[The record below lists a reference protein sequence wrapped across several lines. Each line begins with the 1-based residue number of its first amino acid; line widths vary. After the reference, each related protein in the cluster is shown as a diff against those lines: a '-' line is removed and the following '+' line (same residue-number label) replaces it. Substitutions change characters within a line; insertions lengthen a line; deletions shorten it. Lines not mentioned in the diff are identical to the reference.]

1 MPIRAVLSSAT
12 ILAALILADPS
23 AIAAD
28 EAWLPT
34 GQIITPLAAP
44 GAKFAPLALQLPVIG
59 HAVAGQAVTT
69 ALAPDGQT
77 LFVLTSGYNL
87 WHDPQGKIIPEAS
100 TEHLFVYD
108 VSTGNPI
115 FRQTVAIPNAF
126 GGLAIAS
133 DGTTLY
139 VGGGSDD
146 SVVTV
151 RRDAQNS
158 WAKNR
163 PTWKLTHTAGNAV
176 IKYAAVL
183 KPMAAG
189 LALTGDG
196 NRIVLAN
203 YQNDSIT
210 IFDASRNKALT
221 DTVQTGTELDLRP
234 GKNDVAQV
242 GMPGGEFPN
251 WVAIKGNDVAYVSS
265 VRDREVVV
273 VALTDKPKVT
283 ARVKLKGNPTRLLM
297 NRDQTRLFIAEDNSD
312 RISILDTS
320 TNMLV
325 GSVNVMPSDGS
336 DANGAPRPGAS
347 PNGLALSPDEKTL
360 YVTDGGINAVSVIA
374 LGGQP
379 QLLGLI
385 PTAWQPNSVS
395 VSADGKTLYV
405 ANGKSP
411 TGPAPRNCMKVAKP
425 TTQCPSGDQA
435 GGANQ
440 YVWNLTT
447 GGLQTIPVPGRD
459 VLNRLTEQV
468 RHNNGFTDVETADDR
483 QVMDFLRR
491 NIKHVIYIV
500 RENRTFDQILGDLPG
515 VNGDPA
521 LVQFD
526 TTMTPNAHALAR
538 SFAAFDAFFVSGEV
552 SGDGWAWSTAARTT
566 DAVERQTPVNA
577 ADRGMVDDAEGTSRG
592 VNVALPMS
600 EREAANP
607 LARKDP
613 DLLPGPANETAP
625 DGPNGEYQQG
635 YIWNAALRA
644 KLSVR
649 NYGFFLDIDRYFQ
662 QVPENERIPLAQL
675 PWSRRLRVAYPASPD
690 LLNLT
695 DLYFRGFDNSFPD
708 YWRFRE
714 WAREFDVYCTNGKL
728 PRFETIR
735 LMHDHTGDFAT
746 AIDGVNTPETQIA
759 DNDYATGLLIEKIA
773 KSRYAKDTLVFVI
786 EDDAQDGPDHVDA
799 HRSVAFIAGPYVK
812 QHAIVS
818 ERYTTVSMIRT
829 MEEILGLQ
837 PMNVHDAHVRPMT
850 AAFDVTAA
858 KWNYR
863 AIVPAMLRSTQLP
876 LPAPARGTHAAVAFP
891 RHDAAFWAAQ
901 TKGFDFGG
909 EDRLDAA
916 SYNRILWQGMKP
928 DRPYPVDR
936 SGSDLRH

>member
-1 MPIRAVLSSAT
+1 MPIRAALLSAT
-12 ILAALILADPS
+12 ILAALLLDGGS
-23 AIAAD
+23 AVAAD
-28 EAWLPT
+28 ETWLPT
-34 GQIITPLAAP
+34 GQVITPLAAP
-44 GAKFAPLALQLPVIG
+44 GAKFAPLALELPVIG

-69 ALAPDGQT
+69 ALSPDGRM

-87 WHDPQGKIIPEAS
+87 WHDAQGKIIPEAS

-108 VSTGNPI
+108 VSSGGPI

-126 GGLAIAS
+126 GGLAIAT

-151 RRDAQNS
+151 RRDPQNN
-158 WAKNR
+158 WAKSR

-176 IKYAAVL
+176 IKYAAAL
-183 KPMAAG
+183 KPAAAG

-196 NRIVLAN
+196 NKIVLAN
-203 YQNDSIT
+203 YQNDSVT
-210 IFDASRNKALT
+210 IFDAPRNKAIT
-221 DTVQTGTELDLRP
+221 DTVQSGTELDLRP
-234 GKNDVAQV
+234 GKSDPAQV
-242 GMPGGEFPN
+242 GVPGGEFPN

-265 VRDREVVV
+265 VRDRELVV

-283 ARVKLKGNPTRLLM
+283 ARIKLKGNPTRLLM

-312 RISILDTS
+312 RVSILDTS
-320 TNMLV
+320 TNTLIGFV
-325 GSVNVMPSDGS
+325 AVMPSEASGT
-336 DANGAPRPGAS
+336 GAPRPGAS

-360 YVTDGGINAVSVIA
+360 YATDGGINAVSVISLA
-374 LGGQP
+374 GQP
-379 QLLGLI
+379 KLLGLI

-395 VSADGKTLYV
+395 VSTDGKTLYV

-411 TGPAPRNCMKVAKP
+411 AGPSPRNCMKVSKP
-425 TTQCPSGDQA
+425 TSQCPAGDQA
-435 GGANQ
+435 GAANQ
-440 YVWNLTT
+440 YVWALTT
-447 GGLQTIPVPGRD
+447 AGLQTIPVPNGD
-459 VLNRLTEQV
+459 GLKHLTEQV
-468 RHNNGFTDVETADDR
+468 QHNNGFADVETADDR
-483 QVMDFLRR
+483 QMMDFLRR

-500 RENRTFDQILGDLPG
+500 RENRTFDQILGDVPG

-526 TTMTPNAHALAR
+526 TTMTPNAHALAQN
-538 SFAAFDAFFVSGEV
+538 FAAFDEFFVSGEV

-577 ADRGMVDDAEGTSRG
+577 ADRGMVDDEEGTSRG
-592 VNVALPMS
+592 VNVALPMV

-613 DLLPGPANETAP
+613 DLLPGTANETAP

-649 NYGFFLDIDRYFQ
+649 NYGFFLDVDRYFQ
-662 QVPENERIPLAQL
+662 QVPEDQRIPLTRL
-675 PWSRRLRVAYPASPD
+675 PWSAKLRVAFPASPE

-714 WAREFDVYCTNGKL
+714 WAREFDVYATNGKL
-728 PRFETIR
+728 PRFETVR
-735 LMHDHTGDFAT
+735 FMHDHTGDFAT

-786 EDDAQDGPDHVDA
+786 EDDSQDGPDHVDA
-799 HRSVAFIAGPYVK
+799 HRSVAFIVGPYVK
-812 QHAIVS
+812 QHAIVT

-829 MEEILGLQ
+829 MEEILGLD
-837 PMNVHDAHVRPMT
+837 PLNVHDAHVRPMT
-850 AAFDVTAA
+850 AAFDTGAA
-858 KWNYR
+858 KWDYH
-863 AIVPAMLRSTQLP
+863 AVAPAMLRSTLIP
-876 LPAPARGTHAAVAFP
+876 VPAPARGTRATIVFPLHNAAY
-891 RHDAAFWAAQ
+891 WAAQ
-901 TKGFDFGG
+901 TTGLDFAG

-936 SGSDLRH
+936 SGSDLRR